1 MNIKFNGNTYV
12 ATYNEQTGYYELE
25 LTAPDIGGVYQADIE
40 YINILGEIATAQK
53 DIQILA
59 KPTIEIHQNKTFMW
73 IFSFQDFSV
82 KDCIEIPQYEI
93 NMDEETNA
101 TSTFVVLK
109 KTEAK
114 ARDIIAIKKDGGIVY
129 WGTIEEIQK
138 EGEGIKYTYTAKYIT
153 NLFDRFIKLGNSQVI
168 RTTGLEDFIS
178 NEISSNFTE
187 STDSFINIDWLDVEV
202 KTHTPKETS
211 VTNVENGIYNLHTW
225 MTNCTQNYNIVYQFE
240 IVNNRLKMSITN
252 QEPTKELIDVNAQP
266 ISGYEEVFET
276 DVVAKVSVL
285 YSKVNDQEQA
295 GEYTLYLK
303 TDRTTTTNMNDPDR
317 ADGKVT
323 TIYTENYEDANQSA
337 LDEMKSNTYNH
348 NITFNYLDRYIP
360 IGTPIAIK
368 TKESAIYDTYI
379 SAVTITTS
387 KFYQYTCGNI
397 RIKFIDKLLK
407 EKK

>member
-25 LTAPDIGGVYQADIE
+25 LTAPNIGGVYQADIE

-109 KTEAK
+109 QTEAK

-153 NLFDRFIKLGNSQVI
+153 NLFDRFIKLGNSQVV

-211 VTNVENGIYNLHTW
+211 VTNVDNGIYNLHTW

-240 IVNNRLKMSITN
+240 IVDNRLKMSITN

-397 RIKFIDKLLK
+397 RVKFIDKLLK